1 MAAAIATMTE
11 RYTQK
16 QNLTLEDVAR
26 AAGVSAVTASRALRT
41 PERVAAGTLAR
52 IQDAVR
58 ALGYVPNPAAQTLAS
73 ARSRVIGVVIPSV
86 TNSVFADLLRGVMD
100 ATGDGPWQPQIANT
114 RYVSSREE
122 DILRLF
128 ALQRPAGM
136 IVAGIDQ
143 SAPAREVLRGIG
155 CPVVQVM
162 ETGAEPIDMMI
173 GCSQVEAARAAV
185 RHLLAEGYARI
196 GFLGARM
203 DPRAQRRLAG
213 YRQELQAGGLPE
225 RVLTIQQPSSVTV
238 GRRLMADFLALHPDA
253 DAVFCNNDDIALG
266 VLFECIRRGIRV
278 PAQMGIAG
286 FNDLDMA
293 AGAEPGITSVR
304 TDRYRM
310 GHEAVRMI
318 EAALDGD
325 RPEDALRDIGFT
337 IEVRDSTRR
346 TGGTE

>member
-1 MAAAIATMTE
+1 MTE
-11 RYTQK
+11 RYAQK
-16 QNLTLEDVAR
+16 QSLTLEDVAR

-52 IQDAVR
+52 IQEAVR
-58 ALGYVPNPAAQTLAS
+58 TLGYVPNPAAQALAS

-86 TNSVFADLLRGVMD
+86 TNSVFADLIRGVMD

-143 SAPAREVLRGIG
+143 SPDARETLRGIG

-162 ETGAEPIDMMI
+162 ETGPEPVDMVI
-173 GCSQVEAARAAV
+173 GCNHVEAARAAV
-185 RHLLAEGYARI
+185 GHLAAEGYARI

-213 YRQELQAGGLPE
+213 YRQELQAAGLPE
-225 RVLTIQQPSSVTV
+225 RVLTVQQPSSVTL

-253 DAVFCNNDDIALG
+253 DAVFCNNDDVALG
-266 VLFECIRRGIRV
+266 ALFECMRRGIRV

-310 GHEAVRMI
+310 GQEAVRMI
-318 EAALDGD
+318 EAALDGR
-325 RPEDALRDIGFT
+325 RPEDAVRDIGFT
-337 IEVRDSTRR
+337 LEVRDSTRR
-346 TGGTE
+346 TGGTR